1 MASRRTSKDREET
14 IEQFKGIVASAK
26 DLIDRGLIKVR
37 LSLPASVDLEFNADQ
52 IKPILKLQAIDIDD
66 FDRILNRDVSE
77 MMSAILS
84 KRRKGYISFI
94 LRTKREAAEETKFD
108 EEQEKKVLEEK
119 VSTVEKS
126 LISDSL
132 RRQLAIKTTSK
143 TGVLYK
149 LSWEIDEKH
158 YDETVAQPEHLFYAI
173 LRLELQKTPVPEQR
187 FFPFSLFGIEKDTIV
202 FTASI
207 EDIEELCD
215 TIINLKSRLEE
226 LRKSGR

>member
-1 MASRRTSKDREET
+1 MASKRTSKDREVT
-14 IEQFKGIVASAK
+14 IEQFKSIVASAK
-26 DLIDRGLIKVR
+26 DLMDRGFIKVK
-37 LSLPASVDLEFNADQ
+37 LSLPANVDLEFNTDQ
-52 IKPILKLQAIDIDD
+52 IKPILDLQSIDIDD
-66 FDRILNRDVSE
+66 FDGILNREVSE
-77 MMSAILS
+77 IMGAILS
-84 KRRKGYISFI
+84 KRRRSYISLI
-94 LRTKREAAEETKFD
+94 LRTKRETAEETKFD

-119 VSTVEKS
+119 VSTVEKT

-158 YDETVAQPEHLFYAI
+158 YDEAVVQPEHLFYAI
-173 LRLELQKTPVPEQR
+173 LRLELQKTPIPEQR
-187 FFPFSLFGIEKDTIV
+187 FFPLSLFGIEKDTIV

-226 LRKSGR
+226 LGKSGR

>member
-1 MASRRTSKDREET
+1 MARRRTSKDKEET
-14 IEQFKGIVASAK
+14 MEEFRGIVASAK
-26 DLIDRGLIKVR
+26 DLIDRGFIKVK

-52 IKPILKLQAIDIDD
+52 IKPILNLQAIDIDD

-77 MMSAILS
+77 IMSAILS
-84 KRRKGYISFI
+84 KRRKGYISLI
-94 LRTKREAAEETKFD
+94 LRNKRETAEETKFD

-119 VSTVEKS
+119 VSIVEKS

-158 YDETVAQPEHLFYAI
+158 YDEAGAQPEHLFYAI
-173 LRLELQKTPVPEQR
+173 LRLELQKTPIPEQQ
-187 FFPFSLFGIEKDTIV
+187 FFPLSLFGIEKDTIV

-207 EDIEELCD
+207 EDIEELCE